1 VIETTER
8 AYMALAAMEL
18 PRGYAWSQNDSAL
31 RRQQEEFGE
40 LFKAL
45 ILSVVLIFLLMGVL
59 FESVLLPFS
68 VLFTLPYALAGSAW
82 TLYLTGRPFDSMG
95 YIGGIILAGVVVN
108 NGIVLIDRIHTMRA
122 VEPDRKRAVVLG
134 CSQRVRP
141 VLMTALTT
149 VVGLLPMIVAEPPP
163 NGVDYRTLA
172 TILAGGLMVSTVFT
186 LWVVPLAY
194 TLIDDAAHFALA
206 RVRWWLRPP
215 RLPARMQR
223 KATA

>member
-1 VIETTER
+1 MI
-8 AYMALAAMEL
+8 
-18 PRGYAWSQNDSAL
+18 
-31 RRQQEEFGE
+31 
-40 LFKAL
+40 
-45 ILSVVLIFLLMGVL
+45 
-59 FESVLLPFS
+59 
-68 VLFTLPYALAGSAW
+68 LAGSAW

-108 NGIVLIDRIHTMRA
+108 NGIVLIDRIHTLRP

-149 VVGLLPMIVAEPPP
+149 VVGLLPMIAAEPPP

-194 TLIDDAAHFALA
+194 TLVDDFSAALMV
-206 RVRWWLRPP
+206 RVRWAVR
-215 RLPARMQR
+215 PARGP
-223 KATA
+223 ADAEGPSLSADPL